1 MPIYLYTQR
10 FTPQYILTIQYFQEV
25 LLICVLTRGVFF
37 IVSSLFMITYLR
49 HVVLR
54 KLFSCDTTHISTG
67 TQLNCMNLPII
78 LVIPTSYKCVYNK
91 L

>member
-25 LLICVLTRGVFF
+25 LLICVLTRGAFF
-37 IVSSLFMITYLR
+37 IVSPHCFMITYLR

-67 TQLNCMNLPII
+67 TQLNCMNLPITYYI
-78 LVIPTSYKCVYNK
+78 S
-91 L
+91 